1 MQWDNFFFGP
11 VRLGEHV
18 LADFQQWLDQLDE
31 PFSTVH
37 VLVDSNTLTH
47 CLPELMSQV
56 PALAQCEVLEVDPGE
71 ETKSMAIV
79 EQCWMSLLETGAD
92 RQSLLISLGGGVVT
106 DLGGMLA
113 STFMRGIAHVSIP
126 TSLLGMVDA
135 GIGGKHGVNVFGVKN
150 LAGCFLESVYVAIW
164 PGFLSTLPDEQFR
177 AGFAEVVK
185 HAILSGGELWEAVQG
200 LTHLRDSG
208 SMIDMAAQVKIQA
221 VTADPFENSDS
232 RKALNLGHGL
242 AHAIET
248 VSKGQVSHGDAV
260 ASGLWMEVAMAENLA
275 LIDPDDVAAIH
286 AVLDRHWP
294 RCTFTEGLW
303 EALQSDKKRSKSKV
317 MLSLSVGIGKG
328 IAMTEVQAK
337 DVHSVIAHHV
347 AS

>member
-1 MQWDNFFFGP
+1 MQWDNFCFGP
-11 VRLGEHV
+11 VRLGEQA
-18 LADFQQWLDQLDE
+18 LADFQQWLEQLDE

-37 VLVDSNTLTH
+37 VLVDSNTITH
-47 CLPELMSQV
+47 CLPELMMHV

-71 ETKSMAIV
+71 ESKSMAIV

-106 DLGGMLA
+106 DLGGLLA
-113 STFMRGIAHVSIP
+113 STFMRGIAHACIP

-150 LAGCFLESVYVAIW
+150 LAGCFLESAYVAIW
-164 PGFLSTLPDEQFR
+164 PGFLSTLPEAQFR

-185 HAILSGGELWEAVQG
+185 HAILSGGKFWEAVQG
-200 LTHLRDSG
+200 LTDPRDSA
-208 SMIDMAAQVKIQA
+208 SMIGMAAEVKVQA

-248 VSKGQVSHGDAV
+248 VSQGQVSHGDAV
-260 ASGLWMEVAMAENLA
+260 AAGLWMEVAMAENLA
-275 LIDPDDVAAIH
+275 LIDTDEVVAIH

-303 EALQSDKKRSKSKV
+303 EALQSDKKRSKSNV
-317 MLSLSVGIGKG
+317 FLSLSVGIGKG
-328 IAMTEVQAK
+328 IAMTQVQAA
-337 DVHSVIAHHV
+337 DVHRAIAHHV